1 MDLYTLKH
9 VTLFSTTHSKEQF
22 LKTIET
28 WAEILESAP
37 EGLQGWWYSR
47 DLGFHILQ
55 KSLLNGALES
65 CLISLVAAF
74 VALVVFTPN
83 FAASLLATA
92 SILLS
97 VVCIVACMV
106 GFGWTLNLAEAIILS
121 LGIGVSIA
129 KFILRKV
136 FPPFPITALVNL
148 AIGFCLS
155 SH

>member
-55 KSLLNGALES
+55 KTLLNGALES

-74 VALVVFTPN
+74 VALEFGMFPMS
-83 FAASLLATA
+83 SLRA
-92 SILLS
+92 
-97 VVCIVACMV
+97 
-106 GFGWTLNLAEAIILS
+106 
-121 LGIGVSIA
+121 
-129 KFILRKV
+129 ILRRPYWLPRRFCCRWFV
-136 FPPFPITALVNL
+136 SSPVWSDL
-148 AIGFCLS
+148 AGR
-155 SH
+155 